1 MLTIWKQTNKL
12 IEIDEFEK
20 GCWVNVTNPTPEEID
35 RLVNELRIPIDYIND
50 ILDVDERS
58 RTEGEG
64 RWLMI
69 IIRIPVFR
77 TDSSVPYVTV
87 PLGILISP
95 YTIVT
100 ICLYE
105 NDVIRS
111 ILYPIKSKSIPLDNK
126 INFVLE
132 IFYRSANLYLHY
144 LKDIN
149 IRTTRI
155 EKQIERSTK
164 NKELQNLMRMEKCL
178 VYFIT
183 SLKSNEL
190 LLQKLQRSKFASSP
204 ELNEDLLSDVII
216 EIKQAIEMSQIYSD
230 IQAGLMDAFA
240 SVISNNLND
249 VMKQLTS
256 ITIILMI
263 PTLIASFYGM
273 NLKNHLEESNYAFFY
288 VVAGSI
294 LISFLGL
301 IIFRKRNLF

>member
-1 MLTIWKQTNKL
+1 MLTIWKQTNRL

-20 GCWVNVTNPTPEEID
+20 GCWINVTDPTPDEVD
-35 RLVNELRIPIDYIND
+35 RLVNELRIPVDYIND

-77 TDSSVPYVTV
+77 TDSNVPYVTV

-95 YTIVT
+95 HHIVT

-111 ILYPIKSKSIPLDNK
+111 ILYPVKTKAIQIENK

-132 IFYRSANLYLHY
+132 IFHRSASLYLHY

-149 IRTTRI
+149 VRTTQI
-155 EKQIERSTK
+155 EKRIERSTQ

-178 VYFIT
+178 VFFIT

-190 LLQKLQRSKFASSP
+190 LLQKLQRSRFASSP
-204 ELNEDLLSDVII
+204 DLNEDLLSDVVI

-230 IQAGLMDAFA
+230 IQANLMDAFA
-240 SVISNNLND
+240 SIISNNLND

-263 PTLIASFYGM
+263 PTLIASYFGM
-273 NLKNHLEESNYAFFY
+273 NLNNHFEDSKYAFFY
-288 VVAGSI
+288 VVVGS
-294 LISFLGL
+294 LVLSFLGVL
-301 IIFRKRNLF
+301 IFRRRNLF

>member
-1 MLTIWKQTNKL
+1 MLTIWKQKHQL
-12 IEIDEFEK
+12 IEIDQFERN
-20 GCWVNVTNPTPEEID
+20 CWINVTNPTPEEID
-35 RLVNELRIPIDYIND
+35 RLVTEFRIPIDYIND

-95 YTIVT
+95 HSIVT

-111 ILYPIKSKSIPLDNK
+111 ILYPVKTKMINLENK
-126 INFVLE
+126 VNFVLE
-132 IFYRSANLYLHY
+132 IFHRSSSLYLHY

-149 IRTTRI
+149 IRTNHI
-155 EKQIERSTK
+155 EREIERSTK

-183 SLKSNEL
+183 SLKSNEI
-190 LLQKLQRSKFASSP
+190 LLQKLQRSRFASSP
-204 ELNEDLLSDVII
+204 ELDEDLLADVII
-216 EIKQAIEMSQIYSD
+216 ETKQAIEMSQIYSD

-240 SVISNNLND
+240 SVISNNLNV

-256 ITIILMI
+256 ITIVLMV
-263 PTLIASFYGM
+263 PTLIASYFGM
-273 NLKNHLEESNYAFFY
+273 NLTNHFEDSNFAFFY
-288 VVAGSI
+288 VVIGSLI
-294 LISFLGL
+294 LSFLMVM
-301 IIFRKRNLF
+301 IFRKRNLF

>member
-1 MLTIWKQTNKL
+1 MLTIWKQKHHL
-12 IEIDEFEK
+12 IEIDTIERN
-20 GCWVNVTNPTPEEID
+20 CWINVTDPTPEEIE
-35 RLVNELRIPIDYIND
+35 RLINEFRVPADFIND

-58 RTEGEG
+58 RTEAEG
-64 RWLMI
+64 RWMMI

-77 TDSSVPYVTV
+77 TDSTVPYITV

-95 YTIVT
+95 HSIIT
-100 ICLYE
+100 ICLHE

-111 ILYPIKSKSIPLDNK
+111 ILYPVKAKAINLENK

-132 IFYRSANLYLHY
+132 IFHRSSSLYLHY

-149 IRTTRI
+149 LRTNII
-155 EKQIERSTK
+155 ERDLERSTK
-164 NKELQNLMRMEKCL
+164 NKELQSLMRMEKCL
-178 VYFIT
+178 VFFIT

-190 LLQKLQRSKFASSP
+190 LLQKLQRSRYASSP
-204 ELNEDLLSDVII
+204 ELDEDLLADVVI

-240 SVISNNLND
+240 SVISNNLNI

-263 PTLIASFYGM
+263 PTLIASLYGM
-273 NLKNHLEESNYAFFY
+273 NVPNFFEDSKY
-288 VVAGSI
+288 GFI
-294 LISFLGL
+294 LIVLGSFLISIIGVW
-301 IIFRKRNLF
+301 IFRKKNLF